1 MTLCML
7 NIPLKTTA
15 ARIKSGFGVSVH
27 KTKRV
32 CQPWT
37 LSILILI
44 KLPMKPQ
51 VKPLASSRLAG
62 LGCVCV
68 STDSLG
74 KTIWG
79 TGRSDQRR
87 GGGHHLPVALGLNS
101 LEGSSAVQSRS
112 LTAANDSIRKGP
124 LFLTWGSGPLIH
136 DISRKHTFKVHFHR
150 NAVSAKGKNGHIVQV

>member
-1 MTLCML
+1 MTLRML

-62 LGCVCV
+62 LGCVCPQ
-68 STDSLG
+68 TL
-74 KTIWG
+74 
-79 TGRSDQRR
+79 
-87 GGGHHLPVALGLNS
+87 
-101 LEGSSAVQSRS
+101 
-112 LTAANDSIRKGP
+112 
-124 LFLTWGSGPLIH
+124 
-136 DISRKHTFKVHFHR
+136 
-150 NAVSAKGKNGHIVQV
+150 SAKRSGAQVGLTSAGVAGITCRWLWG